1 MKQFNQNNHPKKLS
15 KKKDKAYFTSKSE
28 LLSWINST
36 LDLNIKG
43 IEQTITGAIFCQL
56 LDAAHPGTVRMNKV
70 NWRARLETEYIS
82 NFKIFQQALLIN
94 NIDKPIDINRLS
106 KGKTQ
111 ELIEL
116 LQWLYGHH
124 ISLRINPANYDAKKK
139 RNGQNF
145 IFSTEKGN
153 NNINTLN
160 NRNIRDDL
168 SQCSSST
175 NFREHQMRNNL
186 KNKHNIN
193 NLNAN
198 LRGDNFHT
206 KYINQK
212 HIYQSNLKNKNKSK
226 EINSSN
232 NISSNHSR
240 TLSSSSN
247 NDNMEDNNLNMKTL
261 NNINNNA
268 TNPFVI
274 KEQPEENLKEDEGK
288 KLNDNV
294 FEGISNI
301 DKENI
306 LEMEKSD
313 GDNILDLKLLLRKLR
328 VNDVMFRN
336 NLGNILNKI
345 KREREFYLNKL
356 KDIEYLY
363 FNPVIQNKNEDKNNL
378 LKTILS
384 SKVDTSLYINEE
396 GIASIIDKE
405 NNYIPAINALKN
417 ENNNK
422 ISNKIEGVNDNKNI
436 FQNNNNNGEK
446 RRQNSKNEIAVKY
459 VFSKSSQNIINIKNG
474 TNRTQPDAKI
484 SDKNNKNN
492 IKGLFSIQ
500 NVILKSNNNKG
511 QALEKENN
519 LNNIIKNNDYNIS
532 SLIFNE
538 SLHIPNNE
546 NAKPNFTEDINLI

>member
-198 LRGDNFHT
+198 LRGNNFHT
-206 KYINQK
+206 KYSNQK
-212 HIYQSNLKNKNKSK
+212 HIDQSNIKNKNKTK
-226 EINSSN
+226 ETNSSN

-240 TLSSSSN
+240 TLSASSSI
-247 NDNMEDNNLNMKTL
+247 DNIEDNNLNTKTIS
-261 NNINNNA
+261 NINDNA

-274 KEQPEENLKEDEGK
+274 KEQPEENLKEDEEK
-288 KLNDNV
+288 KLNDNL
-294 FEGISNI
+294 FEGISNV

-313 GDNILDLKLLLRKLR
+313 GYNILELKLLLRKLR

-363 FNPVIQNKNEDKNNL
+363 FNPAIQNKNEDKNNL

-405 NNYIPAINALKN
+405 NNYFPKINVLKN
-417 ENNNK
+417 ENNKN
-422 ISNKIEGVNDNKNI
+422 ITNKIEEVNENKNT

-519 LNNIIKNNDYNIS
+519 LNNITKNNDYNIS

>member
-240 TLSSSSN
+240 TLSASSN

-274 KEQPEENLKEDEGK
+274 KEQPEENLKEDEEK
-288 KLNDNV
+288 KLNDNL
-294 FEGISNI
+294 FEGISNV

-422 ISNKIEGVNDNKNI
+422 ISNKIEGVNENKNI

-519 LNNIIKNNDYNIS
+519 LNNITKNNDYNIS

>member
-15 KKKDKAYFTSKSE
+15 KKKDKAYFTSNSE

-82 NFKIFQQALLIN
+82 NFKIFQQALLNN

-175 NFREHQMRNNL
+175 NFREYQMRNNL

-198 LRGDNFHT
+198 LRGNNFHT
-206 KYINQK
+206 KYSNQK
-212 HIYQSNLKNKNKSK
+212 HIDQSNIKNKNKTK
-226 EINSSN
+226 ETNSSN

-240 TLSSSSN
+240 TLSASSSI
-247 NDNMEDNNLNMKTL
+247 DNIEDNNLNTKTIS
-261 NNINNNA
+261 NINENA

-274 KEQPEENLKEDEGK
+274 KEQPEENLKEDEEK
-288 KLNDNV
+288 KLNDNL
-294 FEGISNI
+294 FEGISNV

-313 GDNILDLKLLLRKLR
+313 GYNILELKLLLRKLR

-363 FNPVIQNKNEDKNNL
+363 FNPAIQNKNEDKNNL

-405 NNYIPAINALKN
+405 NNYFPKINVLKN
-417 ENNNK
+417 ENNKNITNK
-422 ISNKIEGVNDNKNI
+422 TEEVNENKNT

-459 VFSKSSQNIINIKNG
+459 VFSKSSQNIINVKTG
-474 TNRTQPDAKI
+474 TNRTQPNANI
-484 SDKNNKNN
+484 SNKNNESN

-500 NVILKSNNNKG
+500 NDILKSNNNKG
-511 QALEKENN
+511 PALQKENN
-519 LNNIIKNNDYNIS
+519 LNNITKNNDYNIS

-546 NAKPNFTEDINLI
+546 NVKPNFTDDINLI

>member
-1 MKQFNQNNHPKKLS
+1 MS
-15 KKKDKAYFTSKSE
+15 A
-28 LLSWINST
+28 
-36 LDLNIKG
+36 
-43 IEQTITGAIFCQL
+43 
-56 LDAAHPGTVRMNKV
+56 
-70 NWRARLETEYIS
+70 
-82 NFKIFQQALLIN
+82 
-94 NIDKPIDINRLS
+94 
-106 KGKTQ
+106 
-111 ELIEL
+111 
-116 LQWLYGHH
+116 
-124 ISLRINPANYDAKKK
+124 
-139 RNGQNF
+139 
-145 IFSTEKGN
+145 
-153 NNINTLN
+153 
-160 NRNIRDDL
+160 
-168 SQCSSST
+168 SSSID
-175 NFREHQMRNNL
+175 
-186 KNKHNIN
+186 NI
-193 NLNAN
+193 
-198 LRGDNFHT
+198 
-206 KYINQK
+206 
-212 HIYQSNLKNKNKSK
+212 
-226 EINSSN
+226 
-232 NISSNHSR
+232 
-240 TLSSSSN
+240 
-247 NDNMEDNNLNMKTL
+247 EDNNLNTKTIS
-261 NNINNNA
+261 NINDNA
-268 TNPFVI
+268 TNHFVI
-274 KEQPEENLKEDEGK
+274 KEQPEENMKEDEEK
-288 KLNDNV
+288 KLNDNL
-294 FEGISNI
+294 FEGISNV

-422 ISNKIEGVNDNKNI
+422 ISNKIEGVNENKNI

-511 QALEKENN
+511 QDLEKENN
-519 LNNIIKNNDYNIS
+519 LNNITKNNDYNIS

>member
-15 KKKDKAYFTSKSE
+15 KKKDKAYFTTKSE

-175 NFREHQMRNNL
+175 NFREYQMRNNL

-198 LRGDNFHT
+198 LRGNNFHT
-206 KYINQK
+206 KYSNQK
-212 HIYQSNLKNKNKSK
+212 HIDQSNLKNKNKTK
-226 EINSSN
+226 ETNSRN

-240 TLSSSSN
+240 TLSASSSI
-247 NDNMEDNNLNMKTL
+247 DNIEDNNLNTKTIS
-261 NNINNNA
+261 NINDNA

-274 KEQPEENLKEDEGK
+274 KEQPEENLKEDEEK
-288 KLNDNV
+288 KLNDNL
-294 FEGISNI
+294 FEGISNV

-313 GDNILDLKLLLRKLR
+313 GYNILELKLLLRKLR

-422 ISNKIEGVNDNKNI
+422 ISNKIEGVNENKNI
-436 FQNNNNNGEK
+436 FQNNNNGEK

-459 VFSKSSQNIINIKNG
+459 VFSKSSQNIINVKTG
-474 TNRTQPDAKI
+474 TNRTQPNANI
-484 SDKNNKNN
+484 SNKNNDSN

-500 NVILKSNNNKG
+500 NDILKSNNNKG
-511 QALEKENN
+511 PALQKENN
-519 LNNIIKNNDYNIS
+519 LNNITKNNDYNIS